1 MLIINKYVLSM
12 TLMLQFFDF
21 IYLHLAHEPTQRYMC
36 NNIDHRAL
44 GKQMQNNDNNNNNNN
59 DDNNIS
65 TLLIIFKTG
74 KSAVHMHLLLPG
86 NSSSCV
92 AKLVSPTLLSE
103 HVNTVPTEQEF
114 PWS

>member
-44 GKQMQNNDNNNNNNN
+44 GKQMQNNDNNNNNN